1 MTQTTKEEQEYIENS
16 FAQWHI
22 REYLDTDRHGVYS
35 VEDAII
41 KGMEDYIEE
50 LMEELV
56 NLKGNGMDP
65 NTHETQTQKDTQN
78 IE

>member
-1 MTQTTKEEQEYIENS
+1 MVHITKEEQEYIENS
-16 FAQWHI
+16 FAEWHI
-22 REYLDTDRHGVYS
+22 NEYLGCLGFS

-56 NLKGNGMDP
+56 NLKENH
-65 NTHETQTQKDTQN
+65 NTHENQTQKGTQN
-78 IE
+78 IEN

>member
-1 MTQTTKEEQEYIENS
+1 MTHITKEEQHYIDNS
-16 FAQWHI
+16 FAEWHI

-56 NLKGNGMDP
+56 NLKSNDP
-65 NTHETQTQKDTQN
+65 NTHETQTQKDTQD
-78 IE
+78 IG